1 MHIVRLGHGRLLR
14 ASPVPSARCRGLNP
28 RNAEP
33 FRIEPPESRCRARA
47 VPDAARVATHGA
59 RDWARIG
66 ACRNRRVRSALLLHR
81 RGDCAS
87 MRPLRE
93 GGAWRRKRHGAPNRE
108 PPEIR
113 SAQNAEPLCP
123 VRGDDL
129 PAGVVRISGPAPRP
143 ASLGMRSVRLQV
155 RDPGHVPRPIVSH
168 LPRVYVTKRRATGC
182 VRWLCFRN
190 YGLWE
195 LRATPISRAEIAPR
209 SQPALPPMAAAVTP
223 L

>member
-1 MHIVRLGHGRLLR
+1 
-14 ASPVPSARCRGLNP
+14 
-28 RNAEP
+28 
-33 FRIEPPESRCRARA
+33 
-47 VPDAARVATHGA
+47 
-59 RDWARIG
+59 
-66 ACRNRRVRSALLLHR
+66 
-81 RGDCAS
+81 

-155 RDPGHVPRPIVSH
+155 RDPGHVPRPIVCIF
-168 LPRVYVTKRRATGC
+168 RAPATPSEEPPAVSGGSA
-182 VRWLCFRN
+182 L
-190 YGLWE
+190 GGTLWE
-195 LRATPISRAEIAPR
+195 LRATPINRAEIAPQ
-209 SQPALPPMAAAVTP
+209 SQPPLPPMAAAFTRSQALVDDQSEGESSRACGSAFSAVARCAPAGNCRTVAR
-223 L
+223 